1 MAMLMVCFLSNIA
14 KHNLLAKG
22 KRVVLVMHLSFILI
36 LLGAFITRYFGDE
49 GVMPIRENTISNT
62 YLSEKTYLT
71 VLVDGEKEGEPL
83 RKTLNKRL
91 LLSEYTNN
99 NFEIADNFN
108 KEKFLIKYKDF
119 RENVSEGLVLDPEGE
134 IYIKLIDAADGNRHE
149 HYIKEGEV
157 SSIHNILFT
166 LNYQVKGAINISS
179 IKGEYFINSP
189 FEGEYTVMS
198 TQNQGKLTNNL
209 TQILELRSLYQIP
222 GFQFVFPEPP
232 LRGVFDIVDVLESD
246 GAQQDVLIVDIEYK
260 V

>member
-1 MAMLMVCFLSNIA
+1 MILFPFAMALGTFLESWYSTEAARIWIYNAWWFELLMAMLVVCFLANIA

-99 NFEIADNFN
+99 NLEIDKKFN
-108 KEKFLIKYKDF
+108 KEKF
-119 RENVSEGLVLDPEGE
+119 
-134 IYIKLIDAADGNRHE
+134 
-149 HYIKEGEV
+149 
-157 SSIHNILFT
+157 
-166 LNYQVKGAINISS
+166 
-179 IKGEYFINSP
+179 
-189 FEGEYTVMS
+189 
-198 TQNQGKLTNNL
+198 
-209 TQILELRSLYQIP
+209 
-222 GFQFVFPEPP
+222 
-232 LRGVFDIVDVLESD
+232 
-246 GAQQDVLIVDIEYK
+246 
-260 V
+260 